1 MSYYFTFESC
11 LPLLELF
18 LQLRLMNVLGS
29 DFILILL
36 ASLLEV
42 LIFVLK
48 HLELSLILLKLNIQ
62 VIASLLVFA
71 LLTSLLLIGF
81 FNLLFKSNLVILAL
95 VYVIL
100 LGLKLLPELL
110 NFTFQVRCIA
120 LISADLVLFA

>member
-120 LISADLVLFA
+120 LVSADLVLFA

>member
-1 MSYYFTFESC
+1 M
-11 LPLLELF
+11 LELF

-120 LISADLVLFA
+120 LVSADLVLFA

>member
-1 MSYYFTFESC
+1 MSYYFTFESR

-120 LISADLVLFA
+120 LVSADLVLFA